1 MVDSIG
7 IGRGR
12 GCGGVEVFFPPP
24 PPSIQG
30 QKPLYSCF
38 LCKKCQKYAVIFL
51 KVCPTCCTKFHLRTL
66 KYSKII
72 SQRGG
77 GYGREHSLP
86 LDPPPIHSPC
96 TFSSQAISILGDIQW
111 WVVTFEWSQWE
122 LSILEFLSLR
132 EVSQRKLS
140 AGSCPGMAF
149 YSVSVENYE
158 NTHRTFKLSLLCWNH
173 SYSVLCCPFFV
184 WGGGGGGLCDI
195 PSVTKV
201 VQLFNSVYKILIG
214 VCGTVSSLRW
224 MCTSLLVSLDLFLW

>member
-1 MVDSIG
+1 MWWGGSIL
-7 IGRGR
+7 
-12 GCGGVEVFFPPP
+12 PP

-96 TFSSQAISILGDIQW
+96 TFPSQAISILGDIQW

-173 SYSVLCCPFFV
+173 SYSILCCPPFTYSLWKRQTPLAVQKGCRKSGQDNFV
-184 WGGGGGGLCDI
+184 AVFQNVSK
-195 PSVTKV
+195 PYHT
-201 VQLFNSVYKILIG
+201 QPILHLNPHP
-214 VCGTVSSLRW
+214 VL
-224 MCTSLLVSLDLFLW
+224 